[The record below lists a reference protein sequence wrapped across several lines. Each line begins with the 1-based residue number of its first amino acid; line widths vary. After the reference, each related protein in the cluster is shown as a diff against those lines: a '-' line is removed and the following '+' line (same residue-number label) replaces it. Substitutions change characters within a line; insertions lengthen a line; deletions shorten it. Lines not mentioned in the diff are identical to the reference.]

1 VNAEPAPYR
10 RNGVDDT
17 SGKGIVGRT
26 FVIALDEASRRH
38 LLDAI
43 HRHASWVRE
52 RGFPLPPALA
62 ALAVQLAAQA
72 GQQRPQGDDDAIDD
86 DDRDREFLNYTSAGR
101 VLGVSDRTVRRL
113 VRDGRLKSARIGG
126 RRLIP
131 RQALADFVKDIA

>member
-1 VNAEPAPYR
+1 V
-10 RNGVDDT
+10 GVGT
-17 SGKGIVGRT
+17 L
-26 FVIALDEASRRH
+26 VIALDEASRRH

-62 ALAVQLAAQA
+62 ALALQLAAES
-72 GQQRPQGDDDAIDD
+72 GQQRSEGDHDAGGDDY
-86 DDRDREFLNYTSAGR
+86 RDRELLDYTSAAR

-113 VRDGRLKSARIGG
+113 VRDGRLKSARIG
-126 RRLIP
+126 RRQLIS